1 MIEYLKIFSY
11 IFNMNEIRIELA
23 KHEEINII
31 LKIYAK
37 ARIYMK
43 ENGNKTQWGEFYPSK
58 EIILDDINDKAL
70 YVIKKDDIIRGVFAF
85 KIGVDQTY
93 LKIYEGN
100 WINDGEYGV
109 IHRIASDN
117 TIKKILLL
125 SINFALTKINHLR
138 IDTHENNKIMNE
150 CLLKY
155 SFSRRGIIY
164 CDDGTSRNAYE
175 FLK

>member
-1 MIEYLKIFSY
+1 MIEYFKIFSY

-43 ENGNKTQWGEFYPSK
+43 ENGNETQWGEFYPSK

-85 KIGVDQTY
+85 KIGVDPTY

-109 IHRIASDN
+109 IHRIASGN
-117 TIKKILLL
+117 TIKKDIV
-125 SINFALTKINHLR
+125 
-138 IDTHENNKIMNE
+138 
-150 CLLKY
+150 
-155 SFSRRGIIY
+155 IIY
-164 CDDGTSRNAYE
+164 
-175 FLK
+175 